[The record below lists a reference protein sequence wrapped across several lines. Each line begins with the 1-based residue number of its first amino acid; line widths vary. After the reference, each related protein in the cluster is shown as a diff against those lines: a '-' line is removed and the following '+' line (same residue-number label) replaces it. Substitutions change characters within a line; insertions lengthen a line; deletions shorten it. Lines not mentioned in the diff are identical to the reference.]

1 MFESIFLLIFRKNSW
16 KLITVGSEAVVQWHA
31 CGIAAACAGGTGG
44 HTCRFRSLGGCW
56 VRIRVRAPRAV
67 RRHHAT
73 ALLRCRRHSQRAL
86 EAARC
91 MPACIVSWSG
101 RRMLTGRGR
110 SLQRFWLT
118 LLYKATAS
126 KIHKL
131 RMFSSSEIFT
141 DYRRLLRGNR
151 RRPLTAVLWPD
162 LEW

>member
-1 MFESIFLLIFRKNSW
+1 MKINHS
-16 KLITVGSEAVVQWHA
+16 
-31 CGIAAACAGGTGG
+31 GI
-44 HTCRFRSLGGCW
+44 GGCG
-56 VRIRVRAPRAV
+56 AV
-67 RRHHAT
+67 ARLRRRGRRRRRHWWPHVPFSLSWRLLGADSGTRAASRTPPPRYAT
-73 ALLRCRRHSQRAL
+73 ASLSCRRHSRRAL